1 MVFKNPFPYPLQGN
15 ILELEQGSQRFS
27 LRTSGVLGGIG
38 AVSSAP
44 SGQLPSSAHHT
55 GPRSSQLSL
64 NMISQH
70 REPGMASE
78 KLDLGLSRRNEGNEP
93 RYVFTPF

>member
-1 MVFKNPFPYPLQGN
+1 MALKTPPSPPT
-15 ILELEQGSQRFS
+15 LELEQGSQRFS

-38 AVSSAP
+38 AV

-93 RYVFTPF
+93 RYVFTLF

>member
-1 MVFKNPFPYPLQGN
+1 MFWSRRCGRV
-15 ILELEQGSQRFS
+15 
-27 LRTSGVLGGIG
+27 G

-55 GPRSSQLSL
+55 GPRSSHLGL

-78 KLDLGLSRRNEGNEP
+78 KLDLDLSRRNEGNEP
-93 RYVFTPF
+93 RYAFTPF